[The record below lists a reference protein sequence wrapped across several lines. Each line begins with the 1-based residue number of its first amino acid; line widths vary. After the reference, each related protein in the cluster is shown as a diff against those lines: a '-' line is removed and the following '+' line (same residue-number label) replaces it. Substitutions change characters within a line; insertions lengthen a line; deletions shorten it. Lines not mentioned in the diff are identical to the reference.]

1 MPTTKILI
9 RESEEGDNLA
19 EYATYEIEHPL
30 GTDLQVSRTMWLSL
44 LQATSDSL
52 LIVSKDGKLKRLDTL
67 VVQVSFED

>member
-9 RESEEGDNLA
+9 RESEEGGNLT
-19 EYATYEIEHPL
+19 EYTTYEIEHPL
-30 GTDLQVSRTMWLSL
+30 GADLQVSRTMWLSL